1 MPNSIAASSTPFT
14 LTPNADLDALAT
26 HARSTLLTYLAIR
39 RHANRAGRAWPLRA
53 TIAQVTRLS
62 FRSISR
68 ATATL
73 ERIGLIVRIPRRGR
87 STVIQCATVVPT
99 AAPRTNPQEKTLFAA
114 RHSPNQIRRPWAR
127 TWAGS
132 AVVPT
137 IAQVPVATEER
148 DRRRAAVAA
157 SNAKAT
163 AAAIARLNHRIADNA
178 GSSKTFLSTQDDP
191 AVNKRDPQNSQSR
204 QSVAAHIAKLRL
216 AARGRFSAD
225 PDPPGPE
232 LTAE

>member
-1 MPNSIAASSTPFT
+1 MPNSLAESSTPFT
-14 LTPNADLDALAT
+14 LAPNADLDALAT

-73 ERIGLIVRIPRRGR
+73 ERIGLIVRMPRRGR

-99 AAPRTNPQEKTLFAA
+99 ASPRTNPQDTKPLAV
-114 RHSPNQIRRPWAR
+114 RHSQTPIRRPWAR
-127 TWAGS
+127 S
-132 AVVPT
+132 AVAPA
-137 IAQVPVATEER
+137 IAQVQVSAEER
-148 DRRRAAVAA
+148 ERRKAAVEA
-157 SNAKAT
+157 SNARAM
-163 AAAIARLNHRIADNA
+163 AAAISRLNHRIADNA
-178 GSSKTFLSTQDDP
+178 GSSKTFLGTQDDP
-191 AVNKRDPQNSQSR
+191 AVNKQDPQNSQPR

-225 PDPPGPE
+225 PDPPGRE
-232 LTAE
+232 LAAE

>member
-1 MPNSIAASSTPFT
+1 MSNSLAESPAPFT

-73 ERIGLIVRIPRRGR
+73 ERIGLIVRMPRRGR
-87 STVIQCATVVPT
+87 STVIQCVTVVPT
-99 AAPRTNPQEKTLFAA
+99 ASPRTNPQEKTLFAA
-114 RHSPNQIRRPWAR
+114 RHSQSPIRRPWAR
-127 TWAGS
+127 S
-132 AVVPT
+132 AVVPA
-137 IAQVPVATEER
+137 IAQVQVSAEER
-148 DRRRAAVAA
+148 ERRKAAVEA
-157 SNAKAT
+157 SNARAM
-163 AAAIARLNHRIADNA
+163 AAAISRLNHRIADNA

-191 AVNKRDPQNSQSR
+191 TVNKRDSQNSQSR
-204 QSVAAHIAKLRL
+204 QLVAAHIAKLRL

-225 PDPPGPE
+225 PDPPGRE
-232 LTAE
+232 LDAE